1 MIVKAIEIRDRRTF
15 IPAIAIKMVPNM
27 VAVDRSEYDAER
39 YLLRRAGY
47 GPALDYPPCVVLC
60 RMEASGVDRNATYDP
75 YAWGQGT
82 RTYLVAHEYIIEHFD
97 QLESGAVV
105 DVEFILGETK
115 EPKKSER
122 ES

>member
-1 MIVKAIEIRDRRTF
+1 
-15 IPAIAIKMVPNM
+15 MVPNM

-82 RTYLVAHEYIIEHFD
+82 RSDRADEETEAPVPETPARTV
-97 QLESGAVV
+97 SGLIWLTFREVWKA
-105 DVEFILGETK
+105 FSIL
-115 EPKKSER
+115 
-122 ES
+122 